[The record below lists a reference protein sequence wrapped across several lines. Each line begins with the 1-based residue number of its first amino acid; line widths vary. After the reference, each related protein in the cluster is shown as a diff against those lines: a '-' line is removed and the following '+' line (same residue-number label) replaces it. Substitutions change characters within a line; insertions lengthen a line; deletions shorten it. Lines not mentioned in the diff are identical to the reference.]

1 MYELQVVHYLPK
13 LGSGAGKLLSPQYL
27 NQRLIKE
34 LEAECKLIA
43 HLAASAHNIPQYSKA
58 KMTKAKFKVH
68 VAHKCLCFTHLFT
81 FAG

>member
-13 LGSGAGKLLSPQYL
+13 LGSGAGKLLSPQYVIAQ

-43 HLAASAHNIPQYSKA
+43 HLAASAHNIPQYNA
-58 KMTKAKFKVH
+58 KLK
-68 VAHKCLCFTHLFT
+68 
-81 FAG
+81 